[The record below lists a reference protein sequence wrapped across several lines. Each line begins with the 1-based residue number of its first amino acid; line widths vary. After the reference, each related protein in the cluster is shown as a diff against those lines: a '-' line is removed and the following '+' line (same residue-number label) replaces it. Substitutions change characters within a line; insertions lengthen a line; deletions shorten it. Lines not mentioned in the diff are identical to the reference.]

1 MTTGGG
7 LMLIL
12 IRRATRAVDG
22 RGRRRRR
29 DRRDRLGRARS
40 LARGEP
46 RVARA
51 FGGRH
56 ECRHTVTRRFGF
68 TDDADARDV
77 RERADA
83 DARARH
89 ARVDAARVSTRV
101 DARASGG

>member
-1 MTTGGG
+1 MSDMTLAG
-7 LMLIL
+7 LCGSL
-12 IRRATRAVDG
+12 RAD
-22 RGRRRRR
+22 
-29 DRRDRLGRARS
+29 S
-40 LARGEP
+40 LNRKLMMEA
-46 RVARA
+46 ARA